1 MDDNVRKQ
9 SPIFTKTSDFLLW
22 LLEHT
27 GKFPKSERF
36 RMAKRLEDSAFLF
49 YECLIESTR
58 SSRRKRQ
65 LLIKADMELEKLRI
79 FLRLA
84 HLRKL
89 SSLPQY
95 HFASVALFEIG
106 KLLGGWLKNVPET

>member
-1 MDDNVRKQ
+1 
-9 SPIFTKTSDFLLW
+9 
-22 LLEHT
+22 
-27 GKFPKSERF
+27 
-36 RMAKRLEDSAFLF
+36 
-49 YECLIESTR
+49 
-58 SSRRKRQ
+58 